1 MLFLRSMSVSTRTKS
16 VKVNISTAILS
27 VIAFDN
33 ISTAILIVIAF
44 DNKFGCDIRIINSVR
59 SFWESKRELEH
70 YVNIG

>member
-1 MLFLRSMSVSTRTKS
+1 MSVSTRTKS

-33 ISTAILIVIAF
+33 MSTAILVIAF

>member
-1 MLFLRSMSVSTRTKS
+1 MLFLRSMSVSTRIKS
-16 VKVNISTAILS
+16 VKVNISAAIL
-27 VIAFDN
+27 
-33 ISTAILIVIAF
+33 LVIAF

>member
-1 MLFLRSMSVSTRTKS
+1 MLFLRSMSVSTRIKS
-16 VKVNISTAILS
+16 VKVNISTAIL
-27 VIAFDN
+27 
-33 ISTAILIVIAF
+33 LVIAF